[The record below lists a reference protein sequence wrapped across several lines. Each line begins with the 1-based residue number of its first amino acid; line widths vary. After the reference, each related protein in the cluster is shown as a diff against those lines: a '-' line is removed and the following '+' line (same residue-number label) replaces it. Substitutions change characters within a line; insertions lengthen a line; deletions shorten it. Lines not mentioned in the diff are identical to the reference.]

1 MTITHPHHPLCG
13 QQVEVI
19 RIRRGADPDLIVKL
33 PNGLHAAIAM
43 SWTSYAAP
51 ATLETPPPVT
61 PLLDFNGL
69 RQVAQIIE
77 QIRHAER
84 DRTVEKQ

>member
-1 MTITHPHHPLCG
+1 M
-13 QQVEVI
+13 I

-51 ATLETPPPVT
+51 SNLDPSPPVI

-69 RQVAQIIE
+69 RQVAQIID

>member
-1 MTITHPHHPLCG
+1 MTITHPHHPLCD

-51 ATLETPPPVT
+51 STLDPPPPVT

-69 RQVAQIIE
+69 RQVAQLIE
-77 QIRHAER
+77 QLRQAER
-84 DRTVEKQ
+84 DRTVKKQ